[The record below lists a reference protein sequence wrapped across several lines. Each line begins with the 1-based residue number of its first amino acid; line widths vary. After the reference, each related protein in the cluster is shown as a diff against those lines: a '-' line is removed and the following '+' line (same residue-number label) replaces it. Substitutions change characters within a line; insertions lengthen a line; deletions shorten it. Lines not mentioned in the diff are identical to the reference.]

1 MSQDNMEQMGEH
13 CFVLINQMSFKGINQ
28 PQKLTNEHVWEQ
40 RHHKHTTFKY
50 QFIMNLD
57 YPKHRAL
64 PSHGHSSKREPG
76 QSCHMHTSLLFSI
89 VQRVLLV
96 YVN

>member
-40 RHHKHTTFKY
+40 QHHKHE
-50 QFIMNLD
+50 FIMNLD
-57 YPKHRAL
+57 YPKHSCL
-64 PSHGHSSKREPG
+64 PKATVRKKNQGKVATCTHLYYSE
-76 QSCHMHTSLLFSI
+76 SI
-89 VQRVLLV
+89 VSLCKFMISYLFLIV
-96 YVN
+96 